1 MLGANKVADPII
13 QSMKKFG
20 FKIQTRGG
28 STVENLVIQGRDR
41 EEAERKLRQ
50 VYHHC
55 TILEE
60 KVLADPVPEDASQ
73 LEGVI
78 SLIASETDA
87 APDAA
92 GKD

>member
-1 MLGANKVADPII
+1 
-13 QSMKKFG
+13 MKKFG
-20 FKIQTRGG
+20 FRIQTRGG

-55 TILEE
+55 TILDA
-60 KVLADPVPEDASQ
+60 KVLADPVPEDASD

-78 SLIASETDA
+78 SIIASEGRDDPPQA
-87 APDAA
+87 
-92 GKD
+92 

>member
-1 MLGANKVADPII
+1 MTYILPF
-13 QSMKKFG
+13 MKKFG
-20 FKIQTRGG
+20 FRIQTRGG

-55 TILEE
+55 TILDQR
-60 KVLADPVPEDASQ
+60 VLADPVPEDASD

-78 SLIASETDA
+78 SIIARDDSA
-87 APDAA
+87 ASGTSDE
-92 GKD
+92 GKKKP